1 MSGYVSGPASCPPS
15 ICADVS
21 AYWNICCLLLTD
33 HLLAELMKCSR
44 CWDNPALDCQWH
56 RKHFPL
62 RFHFYLCSGMAA
74 PLRYGLPHPCLL
86 PRLAGG
92 AQSKFKLRGLGRMF
106 LHSAVELTCPWET
119 VGVRGS
125 DVGAGALSDG
135 SPGSVMVRKFVR
147 WDCSWHR
154 AESLTA
160 PKTCKA
166 TEGVLE
172 PSKRQE
178 MGNSSLG

>member
-1 MSGYVSGPASCPPS
+1 MSYNNAAPNEKEMSGYVSGPASCPPS

-86 PRLAGG
+86 P
-92 AQSKFKLRGLGRMF
+92 GLGGGGG
-106 LHSAVELTCPWET
+106 SAVKIQVTRFRANVFTFCS
-119 VGVRGS
+119 R
-125 DVGAGALSDG
+125 A
-135 SPGSVMVRKFVR
+135 SVPVINCRR
-147 WDCSWHR
+147 
-154 AESLTA
+154 
-160 PKTCKA
+160 
-166 TEGVLE
+166 
-172 PSKRQE
+172 
-178 MGNSSLG
+178 

>member
-1 MSGYVSGPASCPPS
+1 MSYNNAAPNEKEMSGYVSGPASCPPS

-74 PLRYGLPHPCLL
+74 PGGHGLPRPCLFL
-86 PRLAGG
+86 PCAGRARTRAPSFGVSVEGCSKTQVHVGLAI
-92 AQSKFKLRGLGRMF
+92 SCGLG
-106 LHSAVELTCPWET
+106 
-119 VGVRGS
+119 
-125 DVGAGALSDG
+125 
-135 SPGSVMVRKFVR
+135 
-147 WDCSWHR
+147 
-154 AESLTA
+154 
-160 PKTCKA
+160 
-166 TEGVLE
+166 
-172 PSKRQE
+172 SKGRN
-178 MGNSSLG
+178 MSGGG